1 MIFRSRV
8 DGSGFHILNYIPTLI
23 IIKQYSL
30 LRLKNV
36 DDEISKLQRDLEI
49 LKFTTSKKIESL
61 ESRIN
66 HLREGER
73 TTERPPFAT
82 HHTHLAIHPVGSHRD
97 RDGNII
103 YVGSVVTFL
112 TKGRFDSTEG
122 VVDKYNKTRVITVVP
137 AIKNIKK

>member
-1 MIFRSRV
+1 MR
-8 DGSGFHILNYIPTLI
+8 
-23 IIKQYSL
+23 
-30 LRLKNV
+30 NV

-49 LKFTTSKKIESL
+49 LKFTTSKKIASL

-82 HHTHLAIHPVGSHRD
+82 HHTHLAVHPVGSHQD

-103 YVGSVVTFL
+103 YVGSVVKFL

-122 VVDKYNKTRVITVVP
+122 VVDKYNKARVI
-137 AIKNIKK
+137 AIDSKGRSIERAPRNVRVISEVSR

>member
-1 MIFRSRV
+1 MR
-8 DGSGFHILNYIPTLI
+8 
-23 IIKQYSL
+23 
-30 LRLKNV
+30 NV

-49 LKFTTSKKIESL
+49 LKFTTSKKIASL

-82 HHTHLAIHPVGSHRD
+82 HHTHLAVHPVGSHQD

-103 YVGSVVTFL
+103 YVGSVVKFL

-122 VVDKYNKTRVITVVP
+122 VVDKYNKTRVI
-137 AIKNIKK
+137 AIDSKGRSIERAPSNVRVIYRAQKP